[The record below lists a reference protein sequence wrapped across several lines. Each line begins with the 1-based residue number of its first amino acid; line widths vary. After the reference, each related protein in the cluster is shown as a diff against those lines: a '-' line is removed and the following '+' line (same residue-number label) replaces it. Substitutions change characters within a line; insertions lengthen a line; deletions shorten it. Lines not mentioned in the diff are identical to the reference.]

1 MKQCFRF
8 QLQLLVCMLLLS
20 LAGYS
25 QNNASSSST
34 PNPMPKLQSTGNVEI
49 DRANHAKAVEAWKEK
64 ESKRV
69 QQMHSNSVDAKN
81 TSVKSNVV
89 KSKSNTGTQISSNAS
104 NSKDARIRETTIIDL
119 PGYPKY
125 ISTGN
130 PSLDE
135 KNYQKAKADWI
146 NSNPAAYNKYLS
158 EHTNGSGKLK
168 RKQSNSTK

>member
-1 MKQCFRF
+1 MKQCFR
-8 QLQLLVCMLLLS
+8 LQLRLLICMLLIS

-34 PNPMPKLQSTGNVEI
+34 PIPMPKLQSTGNAEI
-49 DRANHAKAVEAWKEK
+49 DRVNHAKAVEAWKVK

-69 QQMHSNSVDAKN
+69 ELLRSNSVDSKN

-89 KSKSNTGTQISSNAS
+89 KSKTNTATQKSTNES

-130 PSLDE
+130 PSMDE
-135 KNYQKAKADWI
+135 KNYQNAKADWI
-146 NSNPAAYNKYLS
+146 NANPAAYSKYLS

-168 RKQSNSTK
+168 RNQSNSTK

>member
-1 MKQCFRF
+1 MKQCFR
-8 QLQLLVCMLLLS
+8 LQLRLLICMLLIS

-34 PNPMPKLQSTGNVEI
+34 PNPMPKLQSTGNAEI
-49 DRANHAKAVEAWKEK
+49 DRVNHKKAIEAWKEK

-69 QQMHSNSVDAKN
+69 EQLRSNSIDAKN
-81 TSVKSNVV
+81 TSVKSNNV
-89 KSKSNTGTQISSNAS
+89 KSKSNKTVKMNSEPSI
-104 NSKDARIRETTIIDL
+104 SKDARIREITIIDL

-130 PSLDE
+130 PALDE
-135 KNYQKAKADWI
+135 KNYQTAKAEWI
-146 NSNPAAYNKYLS
+146 NANPAAYNKYLL

>member
-8 QLQLLVCMLLLS
+8 QLHLLICMLLIS

-34 PNPMPKLQSTGNVEI
+34 PSPMPKLQSTGNAEI
-49 DRANHAKAVEAWKEK
+49 DRVNHAKAVEAWKEK

-69 QQMHSNSVDAKN
+69 EQLRSNSVDSKN
-81 TSVKSNVV
+81 TSVKSNKV
-89 KSKSNTGTQISSNAS
+89 KSKSNTVAPKSETVPI
-104 NSKDARIRETTIIDL
+104 SKDARIRETAIIDL

-130 PSLDE
+130 PSMDE
-135 KNYQKAKADWI
+135 KNYQNAKADWI
-146 NSNPAAYNKYLS
+146 NANPAAYNKYLA

>member
-8 QLQLLVCMLLLS
+8 QLQLLVCMLLIS

-34 PNPMPKLQSTGNVEI
+34 PNPMPKLQSTGNAEV
-49 DRANHAKAVEAWKEK
+49 DRVNHAKAVEAWKEK

-69 QQMHSNSVDAKN
+69 EQLRSNSVDSKN
-81 TSVKSNVV
+81 TSAKSNVV
-89 KSKSNTGTQISSNAS
+89 KTKSNSGAEKNSNVS
-104 NSKDARIRETTIIDL
+104 NSKDARVRETTIIDL

-130 PSLDE
+130 PSMDE
-135 KNYQKAKADWI
+135 KNYQNAKADWI
-146 NSNPAAYNKYLS
+146 NANPAAYNKYLADHS
-158 EHTNGSGKLK
+158 KGSGKLK

>member
-8 QLQLLVCMLLLS
+8 QLHLLICMLLIS

-34 PNPMPKLQSTGNVEI
+34 PNPMPKLQSTGNAEI
-49 DRANHAKAVEAWKEK
+49 DRVNHAKAVEAWKVK

-69 QQMHSNSVDAKN
+69 ELLRSNSVDSKN

-89 KSKSNTGTQISSNAS
+89 KSKTNTATQKSTNES

-130 PSLDE
+130 PSMDE
-135 KNYQKAKADWI
+135 KNYQNAKADWI
-146 NSNPAAYNKYLS
+146 NANPAAYSKYLS

-168 RKQSNSTK
+168 RNQSNSTK

>member
-1 MKQCFRF
+1 
-8 QLQLLVCMLLLS
+8 MLLIS

-34 PNPMPKLQSTGNVEI
+34 PNPMPKLQSTGNAEI
-49 DRANHAKAVEAWKEK
+49 DRANHEKAVQAWKEK

-69 QQMHSNSVDAKN
+69 EQLRSNSVDAKN

-89 KSKSNTGTQISSNAS
+89 KSKSNTGDQKSYNAS
-104 NSKDARIRETTIIDL
+104 NSKDSRIRETTIIDL

-135 KNYQKAKADWI
+135 KNYQNAKADWI
-146 NSNPAAYNKYLS
+146 NANPAAYNKYLS
-158 EHTNGSGKLK
+158 EHSKGTVKLK
-168 RKQSNSTK
+168 RNKSNSTK

>member
-1 MKQCFRF
+1 
-8 QLQLLVCMLLLS
+8 MLLIS

-34 PNPMPKLQSTGNVEI
+34 PNPMPKLQSTGNAEI
-49 DRANHAKAVEAWKEK
+49 DRANHAKAVQAWKEK

-69 QQMHSNSVDAKN
+69 EQLRSNSVDSKN

-89 KSKSNTGTQISSNAS
+89 KSKSNTGGQKSSNVS
-104 NSKDARIRETTIIDL
+104 NSKDARVRETTIIDL

-130 PSLDE
+130 PSMDE
-135 KNYQKAKADWI
+135 KNYQNAKADWI
-146 NSNPAAYNKYLS
+146 NANPAAYNKYLS
-158 EHTNGSGKLK
+158 EHSKGTVKLK
-168 RKQSNSTK
+168 RNKSNSTK